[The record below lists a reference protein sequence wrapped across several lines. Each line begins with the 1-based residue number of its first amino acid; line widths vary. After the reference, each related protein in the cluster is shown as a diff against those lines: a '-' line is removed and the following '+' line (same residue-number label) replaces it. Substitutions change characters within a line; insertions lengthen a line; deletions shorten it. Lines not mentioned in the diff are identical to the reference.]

1 MAIDEANA
9 SRKVT
14 ETLSVEGFAASDTS
28 NEAWITRPVAESVT
42 EAMER
47 APLGALYAI
56 TYASLASRL
65 RAVTSGPLAEML
77 CHSLVHDAINFRA
90 LNRQFLSSGLAVP
103 TVQPNSGA
111 GSGEYHSK
119 LWGSQKDE
127 RIPTPL
133 SLEAESPLAYATGQD
148 SISEQNKGLLIAKLF
163 ADLQHHLP
171 CVLFNIT
178 SKTYTPIGIGGSAVT
193 KRFFRNNMVISEL
206 GYKATLSVEAA
217 IVTADDNSTSSLQAI
232 VEACFGTLRDQIGS
246 GSTISGRSW
255 QLTLPT
261 QLSPSTITETDAP
274 WSQGDKNGKLYTAT
288 VGLDQMM
295 FECVTRVGKPLA
307 LLVSDNPVV
316 SADEAA
322 SIRLASETS
331 ATGDIHLRLG
341 STPQRLVLSGMPL
354 TADLFISQTK
364 RVLDVRK
371 PWGGS
376 GFYEVIPRRVGEA
389 TLVMFDTKMTVPAQ
403 QPQTNAGRAEAPLVQ
418 RKVVV
423 SAV

>member
-9 SRKVT
+9 SRRV
-14 ETLSVEGFAASDTS
+14 VEDLAVGSFAGSEDAG
-28 NEAWITRPVAESVT
+28 AWITRPVAESVT

-65 RAVTSGPLAEML
+65 RAVTDPTGPLAELL
-77 CHSLVHDAINFRA
+77 CQSLVHDAINFRS
-90 LNRQFLSSGLAVP
+90 LNRQFLTGGLAVP
-103 TVQPNSGA
+103 TIQPNSGA
-111 GSGEYHSK
+111 GAGEYHSK
-119 LWGSQKDE
+119 LWGPQKDE
-127 RIPTPL
+127 RLPSPL
-133 SLEAESPLAYATGQD
+133 PLEAESPLAYAVGQD
-148 SISEQNKGLLIAKLF
+148 AVSEQNKDLLIAKLF

-171 CVLFNIT
+171 CVLFNVT
-178 SKTYTPIGIGGSAVT
+178 SKTYTPIGIGGSSVT
-193 KRFFRNNMVISEL
+193 KRFFRDGIVVSEL
-206 GYKATLSVEAA
+206 GYKAMLSVEATL
-217 IVTADDNSTSSLQAI
+217 VTGDDNATSSLQAI

-246 GSTISGRSW
+246 GSVVSGRSW

-288 VGLDQMM
+288 VGLEQMM
-295 FECVTRVGKPLA
+295 FECITRIGKPLA
-307 LLVSDNPVV
+307 LLVSENPVV
-316 SADEAA
+316 SDGIA
-322 SIRLASETS
+322 SIGLASETS
-331 ATGDIHLRLG
+331 TTGDMQLRLG
-341 STPQRLVLSGMPL
+341 GPPQRLVLNGMPL
-354 TADLFISQTK
+354 TADLFVSQAK
-364 RVLDVRK
+364 RVLEIRK

>member
-1 MAIDEANA
+1 MVDEANA
-9 SRKVT
+9 SRRVT
-14 ETLSVEGFAASDTS
+14 ETLNIQGFVTDPDAE
-28 NEAWITRPVAESVT
+28 EAWITRPVAESVT

-65 RAVTSGPLAEML
+65 RAVTEGPLAEML
-77 CHSLVHDAINFRA
+77 CHSLVHDAINFRS
-90 LNRQFLSSGLAVP
+90 LNRRFLAGGAAVP

-111 GSGEYHSK
+111 GAGEYHSK
-119 LWGSQKDE
+119 LWGTQKDE
-127 RIPTPL
+127 RIPDPQ
-133 SLEAESPLAYATGQD
+133 SLEAVSPLAYAVGQD
-148 SISEQNKGLLIAKLF
+148 SVSEQNKDLLIAKLF

-171 CVLFNIT
+171 CVLFNAT
-178 SKTYTPIGIGGSAVT
+178 SKTYTPIGIGGSSVT
-193 KRFFRNNMVISEL
+193 KRLFRDNMVVSEL

-217 IVTADDNSTSSLQAI
+217 IVTGDDNSTSSLQAI

-246 GSTISGRSW
+246 GPVIGGRSW

-274 WSQGDKNGKLYTAT
+274 WSQGDKNGKIYTAT
-288 VGLDQMM
+288 VSLDQMM
-295 FECVTRVGKPLA
+295 FECITRVGKPLA
-307 LLVSDNPVV
+307 LLMSENPVA
-316 SADEAA
+316 SDTAA

-331 ATGDIHLRLG
+331 ATGDMLLRLG
-341 STPQRLVLSGMPL
+341 APPQRLVLSGMPL
-354 TADLFISQTK
+354 TADIFVSQSK
-364 RVLDVRK
+364 HVLDLRK

-389 TLVMFDTKMTVPAQ
+389 TLVVFDTNMTVPAQ
-403 QPQTNAGRAEAPLVQ
+403 QAVTNAGRAEAPLVQ
-418 RKVVV
+418 RKVIV